1 MSEVIKNN
9 QIPEEI
15 KDICRSCEENIHCQN
30 KGCAFRSLGNE
41 YCDYV
46 LNATKLYL
54 DLQQKVEQLEKEV
67 NEYQK
72 ELEKAD
78 SITQS
83 CIFQGKQE
91 SEISFRNCLNKLEQL
106 EKELK
111 EANDS
116 ISWWSNRFKAVKR
129 DNKQLE
135 NIIKEAINKLKEH
148 RYDLDYMPWV
158 IYKIK
163 GSILFEL
170 TETLNKGSYKDV

>member
-54 DLQQKVEQLEKEV
+54 DLQQKVEQLK
-67 NEYQK
+67 
-72 ELEKAD
+72 
-78 SITQS
+78 
-83 CIFQGKQE
+83 
-91 SEISFRNCLNKLEQL
+91 
-106 EKELK
+106 KELK

-116 ISWWSNRFKAVKR
+116 ISWWSNRFKAVER